1 MRLYS
6 FFNEIGQN
14 IIDLEGLDELHAKI
28 VKTYVSTGLI
38 HNHDTMY
45 HQLWTKT
52 PRITEYL
59 VFIILLIISTMYHQ
73 MGGCFGSQGI

>member
-45 HQLWTKT
+45 HQL
-52 PRITEYL
+52 
-59 VFIILLIISTMYHQ
+59 
-73 MGGCFGSQGI
+73 